1 MIAHLQEAAIKM
13 RWYLKMEKHSTSDC
27 ESYGCSL
34 ENYIRYML
42 CDLLNKH
49 TMGLGN
55 SHSYKAGR
63 KLSCWVITQ
72 SISKWLHGYSLLVAE
87 LDSTIVR

>member
-1 MIAHLQEAAIKM
+1 M
-13 RWYLKMEKHSTSDC
+13 RWYLNMEKHSTSDC

-49 TMGLGN
+49 MMGLGN
-55 SHSYKAGR
+55 SHSYKAKR
-63 KLSCWVITQ
+63 KLRWVITQ
-72 SISKWLHGYSLLVAE
+72 NISKWLHVYSLLVAE
-87 LDSTIVR
+87 LDSTTVQ